1 MTNTA
6 SREPTALVVP
16 TAAVPKTILSCLRL
30 FFMNF
35 SKNDSAVIEQLL
47 YYNTGLQTSDYA
59 KSSSTK
65 LGNHSGCSSVVP

>member
-1 MTNTA
+1 MTNAA
-6 SREPTALVVP
+6 STEPTALVVP

-30 FFMNF
+30 FFTNL

-47 YYNTGLQTSDYA
+47 YYKKDLQTRDYA